1 VEAMDMMA
9 DGNYMDLAL
18 SDNRWDDLI
27 KSQPN
32 ATIFHHPAWLRLI
45 KESYGYRPFVL
56 VIRDGNGNICAGLP
70 VMEIKRI
77 FTRTRWV
84 SLPFSDHCAPL
95 YNDSSALNQLVDIL
109 TIQARKPGA
118 PQIELRWLNPS
129 QIEIQPSGEFVLHTI
144 PLCDDLETV
153 TQRIHPSHRR
163 NIKIAQ
169 AHDVQIKFGRSLEDI
184 REYYSLHL
192 QTRHKQ
198 GVPIQ
203 PYHFF
208 ELLHK
213 RLIDQGLGFVL
224 LAYENQQCLAGAV
237 FLHWNQTL
245 TYKYG
250 ASRSDHLSL
259 RPNHLIFWK
268 AIEWGCEHGYAR
280 LDLGRSSIDNA
291 GLRDFKSR
299 WGAKETPLFYTNLT
313 RQSDRIPDHRL
324 RNIVQ
329 VVIQKSPRWV
339 CRLSGEILYR
349 YFG

>member
-1 VEAMDMMA
+1 MKIKVEDR
-9 DGNYMDLAL
+9 NYMYIDP
-18 SDNRWDDLI
+18 SDNRWKNYI
-27 KSQPN
+27 KFHPE

-45 KESYGYRPFVL
+45 TENYGYQPFV
-56 VIRDGNGNICAGLP
+56 VISQDENGNICAGLP
-70 VMEIKRI
+70 MMEIKRI

-84 SLPFSDHCAPL
+84 SVPFSDHCAPL
-95 YNDSSALNQLVDIL
+95 YTDPSAIEAMVNKL

-118 PQIELRWLNPS
+118 PEIEFRWLDPA
-129 QIEIQPSGEFVLHTI
+129 QTEFQPSGEFVLHTI
-144 PLCDDLETV
+144 PLEATFENV
-153 TQRIHPSHRR
+153 ERRIHQSHRR

-169 AHDVQIKFGRSLEDI
+169 SNDVQIKVGRNLKDI
-184 REYYSLHL
+184 QAFYALHL
-192 QTRHKQ
+192 ETRHRQ

-213 RLIDQGLGFVL
+213 SLIDQGLGFVL
-224 LAYENQQCLAGAV
+224 LAYVNQQCLAGAV
-237 FLHWNQTL
+237 FLHWKQTL

-268 AIEWGCEHGYAR
+268 AIEWGCEHGYTR
-280 LDLGRSSIDNA
+280 LDLGRSSIDNV

-299 WGAKETPLFYTNLT
+299 WGAQETPLYYINLT
-313 RQSDRIPDHRL
+313 HQSNRISDHRL
-324 RNIVQ
+324 RNFVQ
-329 VVIQKSPRWV
+329 VVIKKSPVWV
-339 CRLSGEILYR
+339 CRLSGEILYK